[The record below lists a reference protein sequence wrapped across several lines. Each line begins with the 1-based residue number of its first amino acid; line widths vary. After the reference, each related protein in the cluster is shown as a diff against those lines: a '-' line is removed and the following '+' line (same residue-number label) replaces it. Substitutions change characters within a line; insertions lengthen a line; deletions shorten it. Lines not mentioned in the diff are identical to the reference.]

1 MTGRKIGGMHGADR
15 LYYLDQC
22 GSSTVCLTSLSSLLP
37 WSSFAPDFE
46 VVMPMSPFLSLHLT
60 FRPHPPL
67 IVLLLVSLAFCQSLL
82 QPLQVCRHPPPAE
95 LPSQSGYLLPTSD
108 SLCIALRKCK
118 RTCTSHPISQFVPW
132 VYTVKYLPD
141 SSVEC
146 LKARLVARGKEL
158 EGEEYIMQLPGFVAQ
173 GELGKVGDVLDKTGG
188 QVITMNGAHSSPTP
202 ISSKPTSTAPNSS
215 ACQSHGAHSSPTPIS
230 SKPTSTAPKPV
241 PEETFADLGN
251 NESSLII
258 STNDEFRWFSDME
271 TTSSTVL
278 ESPIFAERRCLKI
291 SMKRPGREG

>member
-1 MTGRKIGGMHGADR
+1 MTNK
-15 LYYLDQC
+15 LYCHKQVTSYAH
-22 GSSTVCLTSLSSLLP
+22 GSSDLLGIQIDAAINPGNSGGPAFNDQGECIGVAFQVYRSEEAENIGYVIPTTVVSHFLN
-37 WSSFAPDFE
+37 DFE
-46 VVMPMSPFLSLHLT
+46 RNGKYTGENLFLTCIYVRGT
-60 FRPHPPL
+60 FGG
-67 IVLLLVSLAFCQSLL
+67 VLVRR
-82 QPLQVCRHPPPAE
+82 VE
-95 LPSQSGYLLPTSD
+95 PTSD
-108 SLCIALRKCK
+108 AN
-118 RTCTSHPISQFVPW
+118 
-132 VYTVKYLPD
+132 
-141 SSVEC
+141 SV
-146 LKARLVARGKEL
+146 LKE
-158 EGEEYIMQLPGFVAQ
+158 
-173 GELGKVGDVLDKTGG
+173 VGDVLDKTGG